1 MVVGQLSSRSWR
13 RKCILC
19 CRGRDASIRAIWSC
33 CIVVIWRNRGR
44 RDVRGIWPRLFEDS
58 QSGNLQLRNPKN
70 DKHGSKHVVF
80 SPSLSFHTSVNSQFQ
95 AQRSE
100 KGFAKCRTLSQTVS
114 CHRTPLPGS
123 TAPTHL
129 ENRGTPSHCQ
139 EEILIPPS
147 TRYPQLYPPLRLD
160 IPLQTQRAWRHT
172 MKRVR
177 IFLVEI
183 RGLCYTPARFQSH
196 SVSIPHQV

>member
-1 MVVGQLSSRSWR
+1 MFGGSGLGCLRILNQEIFNYEIR
-13 RKCILC
+13 RTTNMAPEL
-19 CRGRDASIRAIWSC
+19 
-33 CIVVIWRNRGR
+33 
-44 RDVRGIWPRLFEDS
+44 
-58 QSGNLQLRNPKN
+58 
-70 DKHGSKHVVF
+70 VVF